1 MFFVIGY
8 SFFDPYINN
17 MLLEGLSEE
26 SIHSKLMV
34 VVNPQFKKENMLA
47 VHEREREDWED
58 ILKNRFIDHL
68 QNIQKSTYLSDL
80 PDFNLLEVSPQKI
93 KIIPKY
99 TKEFFLE
106 YFSDG
111 KGLSSLNEEIEQK
124 EDDVF

>member
-1 MFFVIGY
+1 
-8 SFFDPYINN
+8 
-17 MLLEGLSEE
+17 
-26 SIHSKLMV
+26 MV

-47 VHEREREDWED
+47 VHEQEREDWED

-99 TKEFFLE
+99 TKEFFQD
-106 YFSDG
+106 YF
-111 KGLSSLNEEIEQK
+111 
-124 EDDVF
+124 F